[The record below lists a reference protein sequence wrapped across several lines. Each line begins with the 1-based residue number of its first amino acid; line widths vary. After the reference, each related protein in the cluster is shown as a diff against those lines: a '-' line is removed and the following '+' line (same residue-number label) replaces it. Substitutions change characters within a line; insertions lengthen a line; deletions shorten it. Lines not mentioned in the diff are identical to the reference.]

1 MQRKIK
7 HEVEACIEKLRKGDL
22 TEGDLSRIAEL
33 ADDAKPERQELLY
46 LQAEQT
52 RVTTP
57 VMGMSIFENG
67 KFSDGPRD
75 PDDWPYQTV
84 SQAMQDGWRIIKF
97 PEMALLVDD
106 KRTYGLGCEFILE
119 RWR

>member
-1 MQRKIK
+1 MFEWIPGILAQ
-7 HEVEACIEKLRKGDL
+7 HYWECDVELPRNA
-22 TEGDLSRIAEL
+22 TSLSP
-33 ADDAKPERQELLY
+33 KRQELLY

-52 RVTTP
+52 RVTFP

-97 PEMALLVDD
+97 PEMALLVDE